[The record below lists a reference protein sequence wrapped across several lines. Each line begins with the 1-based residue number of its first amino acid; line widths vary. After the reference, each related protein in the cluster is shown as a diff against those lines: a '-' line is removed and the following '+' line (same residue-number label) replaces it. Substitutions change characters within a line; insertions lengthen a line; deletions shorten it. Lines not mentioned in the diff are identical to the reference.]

1 MGKIIGGIAVGL
13 IVIIAIAV
21 GVFYFNL
28 DKVIIAAVEKYGS
41 EVTKTDVVLKEVDL
55 DLKSG
60 KGALKGFSV
69 GNPEGFDEDH
79 SIKLDSVAV
88 EVDISDTN
96 KEVIHIREIRVE
108 NPSIIYA
115 VNQATNNLDVIR
127 NNVDAFLKEK
137 GLSGGDQKAESS
149 DEEGPKL
156 IIDNIF
162 INGGQ
167 VSVIAPVLA
176 GKKIDGRLP
185 NIHMTNIGKEEGGA
199 TPGQV
204 AAKIINELTG
214 KAMLVITEL
223 GIGKNLGNL
232 LENAGDLVINKGVG
246 KAAGEAG
253 EIAKDAAKGAAG
265 VVEGAGNS
273 IKKLFGD

>member
-1 MGKIIGGIAVGL
+1 MGKIVGGIVVGL
-13 IVIIAIAV
+13 IVIIAVAV

-28 DKVIIAAVEKYGS
+28 DKMIIAAVEKYGS
-41 EVTKTDVVLKEVDL
+41 EVTKTEVVLKEVDL

-79 SIKLDSVAV
+79 SIKLDSIAV
-88 EVDISDTN
+88 EVDISDTS
-96 KEVIHIREIRVE
+96 EEIIHIREIRVE

-115 VNQATNNLDVIR
+115 VNQTTNNLDAIR
-127 NNVDAFLKEK
+127 NNVDTFLKEK
-137 GLSGGDQKAESS
+137 GLSGGDKKDEGS
-149 DEEGPKL
+149 DESGPKL

-167 VSVIAPVLA
+167 VSVISPVLA

-185 NIHMTNIGKEEGGA
+185 NIHMTNIGKDEGGA

-204 AAKIINELTG
+204 AAKVVNELTG
-214 KAMLVITEL
+214 KAMTVITGL
-223 GIGKNLGNL
+223 GIGKNLGSL
-232 LENAGDLVINKGVG
+232 LENAGDLVLKKGVG

-253 EIAKDAAKGAAG
+253 VIAEDAAKGAVNA
-265 VVEGAGNS
+265 VEGAGKS